1 MRQASA
7 FQLFSEER
15 LVNKKQV
22 MGKRAWQQEVLR
34 NRNFYEETKAAIAQE
49 WELLPDDQKQVQSL
63 DTIFMKDAADAQRIQ
78 RENKE
83 KNDYPYFKEES

>member
-63 DTIFMKDAADAQRIQ
+63 DSMFMQDGVDG
-78 RENKE
+78 NKM
-83 KNDYPYFKEES
+83 